1 MTSVWYQN
9 TVNEIWA
16 ATAAF
21 GHPWSA
27 PVNLSGAVSPGSPVV
42 HGSTSGNATA
52 IYTTATSTGTYV
64 DHLAGGNWGA
74 PGPTNGVDLFVV
86 SNDRGD
92 QGIAWSTGGARPTS
106 STVDAV
112 VRPAGGT
119 WSLASTVATGVHL
132 AFDGSVMAPDGSMS
146 VAWES
151 FDSVC
156 GERVCKTS
164 NWVLHVS
171 TRAAGAQSWVD
182 SGALL
187 GPDATQHF
195 AQLAADGA
203 GDLGL
208 VALSGANIV
217 SRVRHGSS
225 WTSTAV
231 VASTSAVG
239 YYTGTGHDNRVYAS
253 DSAGHATLVSW
264 NTGLTSIVAVDG
276 NLTTNTWGAVTPISG
291 SDQFPNYFD
300 YAKSSTGTAIVFW
313 SIAGTGGN
321 TIWRAATRSGP
332 GVAWNAPA
340 TAGTS
345 YEGGGVPDSV
355 AINGAGEAAV
365 VFHGYSS
372 DFLTFIQYTNTYH
385 P

>member
-9 TVNEIWA
+9 TINEIWA

-27 PVNLSGAVSPGSPVV
+27 PVNISGAVSPGSPVV
-42 HGSTSGNATA
+42 HGTTSGNATA

-64 DHLAGGNWGA
+64 DHLAGGNWGT

-86 SNDRGD
+86 GNDKGD

-119 WSLASTVATGVHL
+119 WSLASTVATRVHL

-156 GERVCKTS
+156 GERTCKTS

-182 SGALL
+182 SGPLL

-208 VALSGANIV
+208 VGLSGA
-217 SRVRHGSS
+217 
-225 WTSTAV
+225 T
-231 VASTSAVG
+231 
-239 YYTGTGHDNRVYAS
+239 
-253 DSAGHATLVSW
+253 
-264 NTGLTSIVAVDG
+264 
-276 NLTTNTWGAVTPISG
+276 
-291 SDQFPNYFD
+291 
-300 YAKSSTGTAIVFW
+300 
-313 SIAGTGGN
+313 
-321 TIWRAATRSGP
+321 
-332 GVAWNAPA
+332 
-340 TAGTS
+340 
-345 YEGGGVPDSV
+345 
-355 AINGAGEAAV
+355 
-365 VFHGYSS
+365 
-372 DFLTFIQYTNTYH
+372 
-385 P
+385 